1 MKTFNRTYLPETI
14 KYNGIEYRRNG
25 QLSSTFEGIHFA
37 LPKLLE
43 ALKKG
48 GQKAVLVKVLSKN
61 LKGKTDLHGKLY
73 QPTLWIFTN

>member
-1 MKTFNRTYLPETI
+1 MKTFSRTYLPETI
-14 KYNGIEYRRNG
+14 KYNGIDYQPNG
-25 QLSSTFEGIHFA
+25 QLSATFGSIHFS
-37 LPKLLE
+37 LSKLLE

-61 LKGKTDLHGKLY
+61 LKGKTDLYGKPY